1 MAATTDRGRC
11 PPAPPATVSV
21 ALSTETL
28 RPDSDDL
35 VRLHWRGNPALG
47 FSIAKR
53 GNRFDPLAKP
63 WETTQV
69 LYAGTTLE
77 VAIAETILRW
87 HGQVGAPV
95 ELSNEAQLR
104 DRQVARF
111 RPSRALTVINA
122 TGLGL
127 NPIQRAVDQTVAL
140 PEHAPAWTGRPAPLA
155 DDIFQCPPTEY
166 ATTQTW
172 GAWFRSQCPD
182 ADGLQWVSRQFNR
195 GRCLVLFDDR
205 CEQALEPVG
214 DSTDLVAPG
223 SVEEATLD
231 ALLEQLGWTRS

>member
-1 MAATTDRGRC
+1 MAATIDRGRC
-11 PPAPPATVSV
+11 PPAPPATISV

-28 RPDSDDL
+28 PPDPDDF
-35 VRLHWRGNPALG
+35 VRLHWRGNSPLG

-53 GNRFDPLAKP
+53 GNRFDPLGAP
-63 WETTQV
+63 YSGTRV
-69 LYAGTTLE
+69 LYAGTNLE

-95 ELSNEAQLR
+95 ELSNETQLR

-111 RPSRALTVINA
+111 RPSRELTVINA

-127 NPIQRAVDQTVAL
+127 NPIQRAVDETIAL
-140 PEHAPAWTGRPAPLA
+140 PEHAPARASRSAPLA

-166 ATTQTW
+166 ATTQAW

-182 ADGLQWVSRQFNR
+182 ADGIQWISRQFNR
-195 GRCLVLFDDR
+195 GRCLVVFEDR
-205 CEQALEPVG
+205 CGTELNQTGSSV
-214 DSTDLVAPG
+214 DLIAPG
-223 SVEEATLD
+223 SIEEQTLD
-231 ALLEQLGWTRS
+231 GLLAQIGWTRS

>member
-1 MAATTDRGRC
+1 MAATTDRDRC
-11 PPAPPATVSV
+11 PPAPPQDITVE
-21 ALSTETL
+21 LQTEPL
-28 RPDSDDL
+28 APGPDDL

-53 GNRFDPLAKP
+53 GNRFDPLGSP
-63 WETTQV
+63 WESTRV

-87 HGQVGAPV
+87 HGQVKGPV
-95 ELSNEAQLR
+95 ELSNQTQLR

-111 RPSRALTVINA
+111 RPSRQLTVINA

-140 PEHAPAWTGRPAPLA
+140 PPHASAWASGPAPLA
-155 DDIFQCPPTEY
+155 DDIFQCPASEY
-166 ATTQTW
+166 ATTQAW

-182 ADGLQWVSRQFNR
+182 ADAIQWVSRQFNL
-195 GRCLVLFDDR
+195 GRSLVLFEDR
-205 CEQALEPVG
+205 CGRELIPTGHSV
-214 DSTDLVAPG
+214 DLLAPG
-223 SVEEATLD
+223 RIEEQTLD
-231 ALLEQLGWTRS
+231 RLLAQIGWTRG